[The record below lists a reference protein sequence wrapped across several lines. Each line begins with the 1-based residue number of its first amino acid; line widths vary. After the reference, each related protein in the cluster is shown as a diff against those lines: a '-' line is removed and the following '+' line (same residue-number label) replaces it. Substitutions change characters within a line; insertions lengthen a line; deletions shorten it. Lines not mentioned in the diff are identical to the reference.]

1 MLPSAFVVP
10 VEFVSII
17 QTYIAKAIA
26 LETECPPAMRQ
37 TLSGEQVIITFEG
50 CERSLAGSPVP
61 GSDGN
66 TAVAG
71 IDTPAPAPSH
81 PSLETINAVFG
92 L

>member
-37 TLSGEQVIITFEG
+37 TLSGEQVVIYFEVCSVG
-50 CERSLAGSPVP
+50 TEAGTAPVGATKSASRTALPTSSPFVP
-61 GSDGN
+61 
-66 TAVAG
+66 V
-71 IDTPAPAPSH
+71 
-81 PSLETINAVFG
+81 V
-92 L
+92 